1 MNESLRDRQIRMT
14 RELIGASLLELM
26 REKPREKIRISDICR
41 RAGVSRGTF
50 YNHYADMDEL
60 MDSVIS
66 WYADFLSSHVGAFF
80 ESETLSRERQNE
92 ILRGLLDALIEQK
105 DYCRLILCGSAGSE
119 ALQKAQ
125 EQILER
131 YGHWLTKYRPGI
143 DREKAMYALTAS
155 LSGGLAVLRRWMQN
169 DFRESTDELLVYIQ
183 SLRTI
188 LSVH

>member
-14 RELIGASLLELM
+14 RELIGTSLLELM

-41 RAGVSRGTF
+41 RAGISRGTF

-60 MDSVIS
+60 MDGVLS
-66 WYADFLSSHVGAFF
+66 WYAEFLSSHVGAFF
-80 ESETLSRERQNE
+80 ESETLSTERQNE
-92 ILRGLLDALIEQK
+92 LLRGMLDGLYGQK
-105 DYCRLILCGSAGSE
+105 DYCRLIICSSAGSE

-131 YGHWLTKYRPGI
+131 YGHWLTKYRPNI
-143 DREKAMYALTAS
+143 NREKAMYALTAS

-183 SLRTI
+183 KLRTI
-188 LSVH
+188 LSER

>member
-14 RELIGASLLELM
+14 RELIGTSLLELM

-41 RAGVSRGTF
+41 RAGISRGTF

-60 MDSVIS
+60 MDGVLS
-66 WYADFLSSHVGAFF
+66 WYAEFLSSHIGAFF
-80 ESETLSRERQNE
+80 ESETLSTERQNE
-92 ILRGLLDALIEQK
+92 LLRGMLDGLYGQK
-105 DYCRLILCGSAGSE
+105 DYCRLIICSSAGSE

-131 YGHWLTKYRPGI
+131 YGHWLTKYRPNI
-143 DREKAMYALTAS
+143 NREKAMYALTAS

-183 SLRTI
+183 KLRTI
-188 LSVH
+188 LSER